1 MRSFHSGTP
10 GAAVSFRSV
19 SKRYSGSRGGVQALD
34 EVSFDIEPGEFFGLL
49 GPNGAGKTTLISIL
63 AGLSRASAG
72 QVLVHG
78 HDVVTDCA
86 AARRSLGIVPQELVF
101 DPFFTVRE
109 TLQIQSG
116 YFGVRTD
123 ARANDAWIDELLEN
137 LGLTDKANAN
147 TRQLSGGMK
156 RRVLVAQALVHRPPV
171 IVLDEP
177 TAGVDVELRQTLW
190 QFVARLNKEG
200 HTVLLTTHYLEE
212 AEALCGRLAM
222 LKQGRVVA
230 LDRTSALLAGRAST
244 MLRFKLDTPLPP
256 ALQANARVTG
266 RIVQIKTRNAAEVES
281 VLATLRAAGGQPED
295 LEIGRADLEDVF
307 LEIMQGESAPVPLQ
321 APLQPPMEVS
331 A

>member
-1 MRSFHSGTP
+1 MP
-10 GAAVSFRSV
+10 AVSFVNVTKTYASP
-19 SKRYSGSRGGVQALD
+19 RGDIRALD
-34 EVSFDIEPGEFFGLL
+34 DVSFDIDEGEFFGLL

-63 AGLSRASAG
+63 AGLARATSG
-72 QVLVHG
+72 SVSVLG
-78 HDVVTDCA
+78 HDVQAEYA
-86 AARRSLGIVPQELVF
+86 AARRKIGVVPQELVF

-109 TLQIQSG
+109 ALRIQSG
-116 YFGVRTD
+116 YFGVHD
-123 ARANDAWIDELLEN
+123 NDAWIDELLWN
-137 LGLTDKANAN
+137 LGLADKAQAN
-147 TRQLSGGMK
+147 MRQLSGGMK

-212 AEALCGRLAM
+212 AEALCGRIAM

-230 LDRTSALLAGRAST
+230 LDRTSALLAGTAST
-244 MLRFKLDTPLPP
+244 MLRFKLDKPLPA
-256 ALQANARVTG
+256 ALVANARVTG
-266 RIVQIKTRNAAEVES
+266 RIVQITAHDAREVES
-281 VLATLRAAGGQPED
+281 ILAVLHAAGCEPED

-307 LEIMQGESAPVPLQ
+307 IEIMRGETPARV
-321 APLQPPMEVS
+321 A